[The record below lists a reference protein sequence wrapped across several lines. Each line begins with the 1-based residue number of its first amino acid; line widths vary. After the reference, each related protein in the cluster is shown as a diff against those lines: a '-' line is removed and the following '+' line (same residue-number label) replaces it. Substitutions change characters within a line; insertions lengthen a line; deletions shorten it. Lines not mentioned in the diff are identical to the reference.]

1 MDIHPRSNK
10 MPGSKKSNSS
20 VKRTSSYDSLKEPRP
35 DDFESIES
43 LDEEDLSDYRKGG
56 YHHVQVGDLFKDG
69 RYRVLRKLGWGHFS
83 TVWLVFDEKTSRHG
97 ALKIVKSASQYT
109 DAAIDEIHL
118 LKKVVSSNKDAP
130 GRRHVV
136 ELLDSFEHKGPN
148 GVHICMVF
156 EVLGENLL
164 NLLHCYP
171 KGLPISLVKRIAKQ
185 TLMALDYL
193 HRECGIIH
201 TDLKPENI
209 LVCVDNFESILQA
222 TQTAAQNTLKTIQE
236 SLPFTLIPNGNEA
249 SDTSSVLV
257 QDLNG
262 IDINTPDKTNKQE
275 NLLNNLN
282 IKIADLGN
290 ACWIDKH
297 FTDDIQTR
305 QYRAPEIIVGAPWN
319 ETADMWSLACLVR
332 LACS

>member
-1 MDIHPRSNK
+1 MPLEEGMLLNYWIHLSIRAL
-10 MPGSKKSNSS
+10 
-20 VKRTSSYDSLKEPRP
+20 T
-35 DDFESIES
+35 ESIFVWF
-43 LDEEDLSDYRKGG
+43 LK
-56 YHHVQVGDLFKDG
+56 
-69 RYRVLRKLGWGHFS
+69 FS
-83 TVWLVFDEKTSRHG
+83 AK
-97 ALKIVKSASQYT
+97 
-109 DAAIDEIHL
+109 
-118 LKKVVSSNKDAP
+118 
-130 GRRHVV
+130 
-136 ELLDSFEHKGPN
+136 
-148 GVHICMVF
+148 
-156 EVLGENLL
+156 NLL

-222 TQTAAQNTLKTIQE
+222 TQTAAQNSLKTIQE

-319 ETADMWSLACLVR
+319 ETADMWSLACLLFELLTADYLFEPHSGKTFDKDDDHLAQIIELLGPAPTSISKKGEFSAEFFRSKSELKKIRKLKSWDLYGVLYDKYRFSGEEAKSICSLLLPMLEYDVKVR
-332 LACS
+332 ATAKELLDNPWLNS